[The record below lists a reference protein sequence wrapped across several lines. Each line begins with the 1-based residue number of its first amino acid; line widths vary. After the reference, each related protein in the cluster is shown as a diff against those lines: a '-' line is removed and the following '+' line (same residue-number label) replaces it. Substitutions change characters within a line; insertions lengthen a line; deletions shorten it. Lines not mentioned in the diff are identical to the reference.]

1 MGILKPDPEHP
12 MEPQFQIPHPCV
24 PIAGLARGFPVR
36 RIWCVARNYAA
47 HAREMGFP
55 EREPPFFFAK
65 PADAVVPEGGP
76 VPYPPKTANLHHEI
90 ELVVAIGKGGR
101 NLQMEQAAE
110 HVFGLAV
117 GLDLTRRD
125 LQAVLK
131 EKGQPW
137 ELSKS
142 FDHSAPI
149 GVIHPLQDGI
159 LPERAGIWLKVNGE
173 DRQRSDIAKMIW
185 SVPAVLMH
193 LSAFV
198 ALAPGDLVFTGTPEG
213 VGPLQRGD
221 QLLGGI
227 DGLGELA
234 ISIV

>member
-1 MGILKPDPEHP
+1 MHP
-12 MEPQFQIPHPCV
+12 LFPIPLPCV
-24 PIAGLARGFPVR
+24 PVTGRTDGFPVR
-36 RIWCVARNYAA
+36 RIWCVGRNYAA
-47 HAREMGFP
+47 HAKEMGCTD
-55 EREPPFFFAK
+55 REPPFFFAK
-65 PADAVVPEGGP
+65 PADAVVTGGV

-90 ELVVAIGKGGR
+90 ELVVAVGTGGA
-101 NLQMEQAAE
+101 NLTVEQASR

-137 ELSKS
+137 EMAKA

-149 GVIHPLQDGI
+149 GPLHPLRDGV
-159 LPERAGIWLKVNGE
+159 LPEHAGIWLTVNGVP
-173 DRQRSDIAKMIW
+173 RQRSDLAKMIW
-185 SVPAVLMH
+185 SVPEILMH

-198 ALAPGDLVFTGTPEG
+198 ELAPGDLIFTGTPEG

-221 QLLGGI
+221 RLLGGI

-234 ISIV
+234 VEIV